1 MTRCVVVLAMLVFAG
16 CGGGTSPPSS
26 TGSAGTPTAQ
36 SAAWRPL
43 ITLAELGSFTTRCG
57 RRGGQD
63 VFASSFTV
71 NPMTATS
78 TVSMSTDGGHAA
90 RRVLQPGQRWVSALA
105 ATRVQT
111 WHIAQGTEAQT
122 VTATVRIR
130 PSRCPY
136 GVPTTDVRYGTSH
149 FNSP

>member
-1 MTRCVVVLAMLVFAG
+1 MTRCVVVLAMLLFAG
-16 CGGGTSPPSS
+16 CGGGKSSPSP
-26 TGSAGTPTAQ
+26 TGSAGTVTAQ

-43 ITLAELGSFTTRCG
+43 ITLAELGSFTTRCA
-57 RRGGQD
+57 RRGGQG
-63 VFASSFTV
+63 VFAASFTV

-78 TVSMSTDGGHAA
+78 TVSMSTNGRRAA
-90 RRVLQPGQRWVSALA
+90 RRVLQPGQRWVSAVA
-105 ATRVQT
+105 ATQVQT

-136 GVPTTDVRYGTSH
+136 GVPTTDVHYGTAH
-149 FNSP
+149 LNSP

>member
-1 MTRCVVVLAMLVFAG
+1 MR
-16 CGGGTSPPSS
+16 
-26 TGSAGTPTAQ
+26 

-43 ITLAELGSFTTRCG
+43 ITLAKLGSFTTRCA

-63 VFASSFTV
+63 VFAATFTV

-78 TVSMSTDGGHAA
+78 TVSMSTNGGRAA

>member
-1 MTRCVVVLAMLVFAG
+1 MTRCVVVLAMLLFAG
-16 CGGGTSPPSS
+16 CGDGKSSPSS
-26 TGSAGTPTAQ
+26 TGSAGTPTVR

-43 ITLAELGSFTTRCG
+43 ITLAELGSFTTRCA

-63 VFASSFTV
+63 VFAASFTV

-78 TVSMSTDGGHAA
+78 TVSMSTNGGRAA

-105 ATRVQT
+105 ATRVQA

-136 GVPTTDVRYGTSH
+136 GVPTTDVHYGTSH